1 MPRGA
6 PPLSPGDVV
15 VSDYRVPPFYK
26 DETLLVDEIKNVGTR
41 GNPGACTCGVSAGA
55 DLAALALPQPAARAE
70 TVLGVRARR
79 KGLRSS
85 RRQLFALSCGRS

>member
-26 DETLLVDEIKNVGTR
+26 DETLVVDEVKNLGTR
-41 GNPGACTCGVSAGA
+41 GNPYWRVHLRSQRGVSGWLDATS
-55 DLAALALPQPAARAE
+55 LMRM
-70 TVLGVRARR
+70 
-79 KGLRSS
+79 
-85 RRQLFALSCGRS
+85 